1 MAESFKVGPLTNA
14 PLSSPWITH
23 RIGERAVD
31 HMRPRDCAQ
40 ELNGVQALPA
50 SSEENRLMP
59 VSVVPAIQVE
69 DSIPARMAVIAKVV
83 SDFIFRSPQ
92 ANARTIEKNAQKNFF
107 TEKNVL
113 GGSGYSWRSAMV
125 GST

>member
-1 MAESFKVGPLTNA
+1 
-14 PLSSPWITH
+14 
-23 RIGERAVD
+23 
-31 HMRPRDCAQ
+31 
-40 ELNGVQALPA
+40 
-50 SSEENRLMP
+50 MP

-107 TEKNVL
+107 TEKKLL

-125 GST
+125 GSTRMARRAGK